1 MSEPLTDWI
10 ARVLAHRDL
19 RGQGHAQRVA
29 DGNLGLGW
37 IYYALAR
44 ALRPRHVVVI
54 GSLRGFAPLVFA
66 RALADN
72 GDGGMVTFIDPSLV
86 DDFWKDPER
95 VTAHFTAYG
104 LTSIRHYLLTTQ
116 QFAAAPEH
124 RELPSVELLFVDG
137 YHTAEQAKFDHEA
150 FADRLAPHAIVLFH
164 DSTTLVTSGI
174 YGEERR
180 YLHTV
185 KQYMDE
191 LKRDSRLQVF
201 DLPIDSGVTLVRRAG
216 ETGQLFLTDWPSLR

>member
-1 MSEPLTDWI
+1 MSEPLTEWI

-37 IYYALAR
+37 IYYGMAR
-44 ALRPRHVVVI
+44 TMRPRHVVVI
-54 GSLRGFAPLVFA
+54 GSLRGFAPLVFG

-72 GDGGMVTFIDPSLV
+72 GEGGQVTFIDPSLV
-86 DDFWKDPER
+86 DDFWEDAER
-95 VTAHFTAYG
+95 VKAHFAGYG
-104 LTSIRHYLLTTQ
+104 MTNIRHYLLTTQ
-116 QFAAAPEH
+116 QFAAAPELGD
-124 RELPSVELLFVDG
+124 LPPVELLFVDG
-137 YHTAEQAKFDHEA
+137 YHTAEQAKFDHQA
-150 FADRLAPHAIVLFH
+150 FADRLTPEAIVLFH

-185 KQYMDE
+185 KHYMDE
-191 LKRDSRLQVF
+191 LKADPALQVF
-201 DLPIDSGVTLVRRAG
+201 DLPFDSGVTLVRRNAG
-216 ETGQLFLTDWPSLR
+216 IAPNRS